1 MEISSAPR
9 RYPSFSPFAR
19 IIIVLCVAG
28 FAAYQLGKGE
38 TNPVMLL
45 VVAAVVALV
54 VAIQLVPHGPFHVR
68 KPEQDLDAITLRKVR
83 TEAAILK
90 RAYSPPRLTQF
101 ESREFSEPAWE
112 SAGED
117 DSFRVLRPFYVVYP
131 KCDFTAIAASLKFH
145 GDKDYRAWQPV
156 ANSAPQQSPREHS
169 GEQYQWILIGF
180 VPPKASFDAKLKLRN
195 SQSNLGVAVLRD
207 LVASEHRPFQS
218 VHIKL
223 PASAEQLAASAS
235 E

>member
-19 IIIVLCVAG
+19 IIIVLFVAG

-38 TNPVMLL
+38 TNPAMLL
-45 VVAAVVALV
+45 VVATVVALV

-68 KPEQDLDAITLRKVR
+68 KPEQDLDEITLRKVR

-112 SAGED
+112 SPSED

-131 KCDFTAIAASLKFH
+131 KREFTAIAASLKFH
-145 GDKDYRAWQPV
+145 GDKDYRDWQPV
-156 ANSAPQQSPREHS
+156 ANSAPQQSPAEHPD
-169 GEQYQWILIGF
+169 EPYQWILIGY
-180 VPPKASFDAKLKLRN
+180 VPPNARFDAKLKLRD
-195 SQSNLGVAVLRD
+195 SQSNLSVAVIRD
-207 LVASEHRPFQS
+207 LVASEDRPFQS
-218 VHIKL
+218 VHLKL
-223 PASAEQLAASAS
+223 PAPAEHFVACPS